1 MVTALVQIKLPQPLA
16 TAKAQ
21 AVFAETAP
29 KYREVMVMC
38 PFYNNQKSLKDS
50 GSIDTGA
57 NQGFTLE
64 L

>member
-29 KYREVMVMC
+29 
-38 PFYNNQKSLKDS
+38 N
-50 GSIDTGA
+50 SIPLPA
-57 NQGFTLE
+57 LE
-64 L
+64 NMLE